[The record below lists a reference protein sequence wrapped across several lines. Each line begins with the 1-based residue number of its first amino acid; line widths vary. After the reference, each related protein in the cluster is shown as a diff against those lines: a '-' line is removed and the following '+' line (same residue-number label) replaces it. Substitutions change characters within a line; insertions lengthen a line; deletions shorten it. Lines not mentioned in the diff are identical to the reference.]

1 MRAVIQ
7 RVRSASVRVDGEQVS
22 AIGTGFLV
30 LLGVGCEDK
39 DSDVDYMVRKIS
51 GLRIFYDETGRMR
64 RSLAEVGGAVL
75 VVPQFTLYG
84 DVRKGNRPSFQAAA
98 PPELGR
104 RLYEAVADGLAA
116 LGLEVGRG
124 CFREMMEVELVND
137 GPVTILLD
145 SHKTF

>member
-1 MRAVIQ
+1 MRAVVQ
-7 RVRSASVRVDGEQVS
+7 RVKSASVRVAGEPVS
-22 AIGTGFLV
+22 AIGNGFLV
-30 LLGVGCEDK
+30 LLGVGGEDGNE
-39 DSDVDYMVRKIS
+39 DVEYMIRKLS
-51 GLRIFYDETGRMR
+51 GLRIFYDESGRMR
-64 RSLAEVGGAVL
+64 RSLGEVGGALL

-98 PPELGR
+98 PPDLGL

-116 LGLEVGRG
+116 LGLEVRRG

-145 SHKTF
+145 SRKKF